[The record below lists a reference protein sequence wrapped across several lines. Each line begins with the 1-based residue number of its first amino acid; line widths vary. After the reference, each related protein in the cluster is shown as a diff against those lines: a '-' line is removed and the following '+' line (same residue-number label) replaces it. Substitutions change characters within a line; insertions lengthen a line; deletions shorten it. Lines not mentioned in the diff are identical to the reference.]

1 MPASWSV
8 ERYTRLAIILHWI
21 MALNIAALVII
32 GLLMVHGGLTP
43 DTMFWLYQLHKS
55 IGITVLLAAV
65 VRLVWRL
72 SHRPPPLPPTMQ
84 PGEKTAAHAGHI
96 ILYAALFIIPLTGWA
111 LVSSSVFGIPT
122 VLYGWVPW
130 PDLPV
135 FSTLTDKAPVEAV
148 LKTIHAY
155 GAYALI
161 ALVALHI
168 LAALRHQ
175 FLLRDDIMA
184 RMLLHWGKSRL

>member
-21 MALNIAALVII
+21 MALGIAALVII

-43 DTMFWLYQLHKS
+43 DAMFRLYQLHKS

-65 VRLVWRL
+65 VRLAWRF
-72 SHRPPPLPPTMQ
+72 SYRPPPLPQTM
-84 PGEKTAAHAGHI
+84 PPREKAAAHAGHI
-96 ILYAALFIIPLTGWA
+96 MLYATLFLIPLTGWA

-122 VLYGWVPW
+122 VLYGLVPW

-135 FSTLTDKAPVEAV
+135 FSTLADKAPVEAV
-148 LKTIHAY
+148 LKTVHAY

-161 ALVALHI
+161 ALVVLHV

-175 FLLRDDIMA
+175 FLLRDNIMA
-184 RMLLHWGKSRL
+184 RMLPRWGKSRP